1 LDRAQPAAP
10 VMVGEPL
17 GLPVMQGCGIEAL
30 FVRGDRLYAVPG
42 CSPTVSV
49 DISEPA
55 NPRLI
60 ENKGQVIDHWET
72 TPALNGNVLYSPV
85 ADGLGV
91 FDMSDPANPVLFS
104 TLPWQEGI
112 AHISISDR
120 YLFVRPYS
128 GTAWLI
134 YDISDP
140 LQPVE
145 AGSLVDQG
153 VFAVLGNTLF
163 LVPGLD
169 FVSTD
174 ASTLIVQDISD
185 LSQPAEIGRLDLPF
199 HPYEMVLVENTL
211 YLSMG
216 GGEWAEILSAVD
228 VSELSHPQLKWNLP
242 LRVNDFGADGSLLYL
257 AAGEAGLLILRDE
270 K

>member
-1 LDRAQPAAP
+1 
-10 VMVGEPL
+10 MVTL
-17 GLPVMQGCGIEAL
+17 
-30 FVRGDRLYAVPG
+30 
-42 CSPTVSV
+42 

-55 NPRLI
+55 TPRLI
-60 ENKGQVIDHWET
+60 ENGGQVIDHWET
-72 TPALNGNVLYSPV
+72 TPALNGNVIYSPV

-128 GTAWLI
+128 GTAWVL

-140 LQPVE
+140 LRPGEV
-145 AGSLVDQG
+145 GSLADQG
-153 VFAVLGNTLF
+153 VFAVLGNMLF

-174 ASTLIVQDISD
+174 ASTLIVEDISD
-185 LSQPAEIGRLDLPF
+185 LSQPAEIGRLDFPF
-199 HPYEMVLVENTL
+199 HPYEMALVEDTL

-242 LRVNDFGADGSLLYL
+242 LRVNDFGADGNLLYL
-257 AAGEAGLLILRDE
+257 AAGEAGLLIVRNE